1 MSGRGSRR
9 SELSTFVGDDRSP
22 TGAVLLILAA
32 HNVVQNSIL
41 NEDGYVPGNVVVAAA
56 LTRLARDAGL
66 AWEEIGLGRG
76 DLRMSRRIAAWVLTA
91 SAAFIIVATRLPWL
105 RQHLRDERASVL
117 SGGETMRRALIRFPL
132 GTALFEEVA
141 FRGVLPAL
149 FANEARSG
157 DLAAA
162 AMFAAWHLIPTHH
175 ALRVNGFA
183 QGPRSRIVG
192 TLVGSAAAGLA
203 GYVLSRVRRKTGSI
217 LAPWLIHSAVNTTS
231 YLAVVRAHHD
241 GT

>member
-1 MSGRGSRR
+1 MSSRGSRR
-9 SELSTFVGDDRSP
+9 SELCTFVGDEQSP
-22 TGAVLLILAA
+22 IGAVLLILAA

-41 NEDGYVPGNVVVAAA
+41 NEDGYVPGNVVVATI
-56 LTRLARDAGL
+56 LTGLARDAGL

-76 DLRMSRRIAAWVLTA
+76 DLRGSRRLGAWVLTA
-91 SAAFIIVATRLPWL
+91 SAAFLFVASRLPWL
-105 RQHLRDERASVL
+105 RHHLRDERAPVL
-117 SGGETMRRALIRFPL
+117 SRGETTRRALIRFPL

-162 AMFAAWHLIPTHH
+162 GMFAVWHLIPTHH
-175 ALRVNGFA
+175 ALRVNGIA
-183 QGPRSRIVG
+183 QGPSSRIVG

-203 GYVLSRVRRKTGSI
+203 GYVLSRIRRKTGSI
-217 LAPWLIHSAVNTTS
+217 LSPWLIHSAVNTTS
-231 YLAVVRAHHD
+231 YLAVTCAHND